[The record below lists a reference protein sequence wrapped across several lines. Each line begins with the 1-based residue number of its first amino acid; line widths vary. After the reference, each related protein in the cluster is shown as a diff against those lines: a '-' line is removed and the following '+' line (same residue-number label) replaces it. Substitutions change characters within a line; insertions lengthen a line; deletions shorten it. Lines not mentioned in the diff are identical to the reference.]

1 MEEQALEKKK
11 IYVAFKKLIYI
22 DCSNILEVDLDYAV
36 RLLRPGAVQD
46 ELGEILTSS

>member
-1 MEEQALEKKK
+1 MKKN

-22 DCSNILEVDLDYAV
+22 DRSNILEVDLDYAV
-36 RLLRPGAVQD
+36 RLLRPGVVQE